1 MKVIDKTPFL
11 NEKGT
16 FDLVKRYQAVLEYG
30 ASWPDEVEAQKSV
43 IAQLEKVLEKGYTL
57 IRNLNLQNSKIIEP
71 LILVGPPGVYVLYVT
86 PVTGFY
92 EAKGDSWNVV
102 RNNRRTPA
110 SVNLLTRVARLARA
124 VQVYLNRQGVYLP
137 GVVDP
142 ILIAASPAVHIDSA
156 RPIVRVV
163 LSDAVKQYAASL
175 LQSRALL
182 PPESVHEVVDHL
194 INPRRKSPTLE
205 PSKVETPVYD
215 INPPTMPVSTA
226 AAEAA
231 AEAVAAGVAT
241 PAEAPQ
247 RARAIFHAA
256 EETKPFDP
264 ADLSFEFDEHGTAA
278 MPEGQAGAKPPRAPA
293 ARTAGL
299 TSAQWIVLV
308 IMGIVE
314 FLVLGGFL
322 YLLLFAGP

>member
-1 MKVIDKTPFL
+1 MKVIDKTPFQ

-16 FDLVKRYQAVLEYG
+16 FDVIKRFEGVMEYG

-57 IRNLNLQNSKIIEP
+57 IRNLNLENSKIIEP

-92 EAKGDSWNVV
+92 EAKGDAWSVV
-102 RNNRRTPA
+102 QNNRRTPA
-110 SVNLLTRVARLARA
+110 KVNLLTRVARLARA

-137 GVVDP
+137 GIVEP
-142 ILIAASPAVHIDSA
+142 ILIAASPAVHIESA

-175 LQSRALL
+175 LQARALL
-182 PPESVHEVVDHL
+182 TPESVHEVVDHL
-194 INPRRKSPTLE
+194 INPRKKALSLQPG
-205 PSKVETPVYD
+205 KVETPVYEV
-215 INPPTMPVSTA
+215 NPATMPVS

-231 AEAVAAGVAT
+231 AAGAT
-241 PAEAPQ
+241 PGEAPQ

-264 ADLSFEFDEHGTAA
+264 ADLSFEFDEHGTAE
-278 MPEGQAGAKPPRAPA
+278 MPEGQASAKAPRPPAV
-293 ARTAGL
+293 RTAGL
-299 TSAQWIVLV
+299 TSAQWLILV

-314 FLVLGGFL
+314 FLVLAGFI
-322 YLLLFAGP
+322 YLILFARP